1 MWKLGNLQID
11 SKVVLAPMA
20 GITFDSYRR
29 FMAKFGYGLAVTE
42 MVSDM
47 GLIYG
52 NEETKT
58 YISFNKGKELIGVQL
73 FGHDPE
79 TFKKAATIALSLNN
93 NIDFFDINMGCPVP
107 KVVNTGAGSKLMDN
121 PKLCGDI
128 VRAIKEVTN
137 LPVSAKIRL
146 GWDNKSINFLDVIK
160 ELENAGVDMIAIHAR
175 TKKELYSGEPHY
187 DLLKDLRSKM
197 KVPLVVS
204 GNIFSLDD
212 AIRAMDIT
220 GAEAVMVARG
230 GVGNPYLLKQINQFY
245 IDGDRLS
252 KPSLKEQLS
261 WCYELGKM
269 IVEEKGE
276 YTAMRVYRSIA
287 SKFLNGF
294 PNNKS
299 YKVRLTTELVDLDS
313 LKRILKE
320 YADEEGVEFSL

>member
-52 NEETKT
+52 NEETKN
-58 YISFNKGKELIGVQL
+58 YISFNKGKEPIGVQL
-73 FGHDPE
+73 FGHNPE

-121 PKLCGDI
+121 PKVCGDI

-137 LPVSAKIRL
+137 LPVTAKIRL

-160 ELENAGVDMIAIHAR
+160 ELENAGIDMIAIHAR

-276 YTAMRVYRSIA
+276 YTGMRVYRSIA